1 MKTRPV
7 VFLDDGG
14 VISENAQRGGQW
26 ERLVGEFF
34 APRLGGEPA
43 SWAEAN
49 RVVATALF
57 EDFDAVLGADPA
69 YAPFQHRYNRLW
81 LPPMCARVG
90 VPAPPDGQ
98 VDDLFWEAISWIT
111 PRVKAD
117 VDGAADA
124 VRWLRAN
131 DYRLFTAS
139 GEDSISLNGYL
150 SAIGIRDCF
159 GERLFGPDLLGV
171 VKSGDWFYERL
182 FAESGVAPT
191 DALVIDD
198 SAKAVGWARQV
209 GARALHVGTEL
220 GGLRDLPAWL
230 LARPEG

>member
-1 MKTRPV
+1 MKTRLV

-69 YAPFQHRYNRLW
+69 YAPFQQRYNRLW

-90 VPAPPDGQ
+90 VPAPSDRQ
-98 VDDLFWEAISWIT
+98 VDALVREATSWIT
-111 PRVKAD
+111 TRVRAD

-131 DYRLFTAS
+131 EYLLLTAS
-139 GEDSISLNGYL
+139 GEDSVSLYGYL

-230 LARPEG
+230 LAHPEG